1 MGSRRRALKTL
12 AAAGLL
18 LALGGALTG
27 SRCTAQEAATRQY
40 IVGISGMV

>member
-1 MGSRRRALKTL
+1 MGTRRRALQTL
-12 AAAGLL
+12 AAAALL
-18 LALGGALTG
+18 LALGGMLPG